1 MKPTA
6 GAGVSFRGFIVGY
19 IKNND
24 GVLISPKN
32 AIALGK
38 NAQKEKKK
46 KVRYAKAMHV
56 IN

>member
-38 NAQKEKKK
+38 NSQKKK
-46 KVRYAKAMHV
+46 KKR
-56 IN
+56 